1 MKKTLKFYPLLAGI
15 LVASLAIGCS
25 DDDTPDSIGGISSQ
39 DAADLIAEAL
49 SEDTGGIKTV
59 LNEFAQISLNELPN
73 ANKALPNANR
83 AECGVIEND
92 SDSLSESS
100 GDRTVTASFAY
111 QYLFT
116 CDGLVP
122 VSLTGNAEATI
133 DYTGPNFTSTATYEA
148 NGVVTNLVG
157 TSEPYSITGEADY
170 NSSSELNSNTR
181 TFLMNWVLTAVQVDR
196 DTFDFVGGSGTISI
210 EGTGP
215 NGAYEFSG
223 PYTISSD
230 NELLITIGQTE
241 FTIDLDSGIVR

>member
-59 LNEFAQISLNELPN
+59 LNEFAEISINELPS

-83 AECGVIEND
+83 AECGVIDGGEDRFN
-92 SDSLSESS
+92 ESS
-100 GDRTVTASFAY
+100 GDRTVEASFVY
-111 QYLFT
+111 SYLFS
-116 CDGLVP
+116 CNGLVP

-133 DYTGPNFTSTATYEA
+133 NYTGPNFTSTATYTA
-148 NGVVTNLVG
+148 NGVVTNLIAP
-157 TSEPYSITGEADY
+157 SEPFSVTGEANY
-170 NSSSELNSNTR
+170 NLNSTLNSNTR
-181 TFLMNWVLTAVQVDR
+181 TFLMTWVLSGVQIDKQTT
-196 DTFDFVGGSGTISI
+196 DLVGGAGSISI

-215 NGAYEFSG
+215 NGAYEFEA